1 MKRLTISDMVRE
13 TGLCESTLRKYAD
26 CGKIPHSRDANQ
38 WRVFNEASIE
48 AARQIAGISNQN
60 SDKPER

>member
-26 CGKIPHSRDANQ
+26 CGKIPHSRDANH
-38 WRVFNEASIE
+38 WRVFTEASIE
-48 AARQIAGISNQN
+48 AARQLAGIKAGSQN
-60 SDKPER
+60 AER